1 MTVDSITKADGMGG
15 VRLVHF
21 PGSVRVVLDD
31 NALALIAEALEDAAF
46 HARRKADEYAKY
58 PSGSHGRA
66 IAASKDYDAARLELL
81 AEVVRGSDEGT
92 LTLENHDDGRE
103 DGVTTRR
110 CAALVQA
117 LVDAGAQA

>member
-1 MTVDSITKADGMGG
+1 MDNITKADGMEG

-21 PGSVRVVLDD
+21 PGSVRIVLDD
-31 NALALIAEALEDAAF
+31 DALALIADALEDAAACCCVPTRDG
-46 HARRKADEYAKY
+46 H
-58 PSGSHGRA
+58 RA
-66 IAASKDYDAARLELL
+66 ALL

-110 CAALVQA
+110 CAALARA

>member
-1 MTVDSITKADGMGG
+1 MDSITKADGMGG

-31 NALALIAEALEDAAF
+31 NALALIAEALESEAEALRRTADRQYSGPHKDVRAA
-46 HARRKADEYAKY
+46 AD
-58 PSGSHGRA
+58 RC
-66 IAASKDYDAARLELL
+66 ELL

>member
-1 MTVDSITKADGMGG
+1 MDSITKADGMEG

-21 PGSVRVVLDD
+21 PGIVRVVLDD
-31 NALALIAEALEDAAF
+31 NALALIAEALEGEAKALRRTADTYRQYSGPAKDVHAA
-46 HARRKADEYAKY
+46 AD
-58 PSGSHGRA
+58 RC
-66 IAASKDYDAARLELL
+66 ELL

>member
-1 MTVDSITKADGMGG
+1 MDSITKADGMGG

-31 NALALIAEALEDAAF
+31 NALAIIADALEFTADDSRAVADNRMNEGDRTGASIARAEA
-46 HARRKADEYAKY
+46 ARMDM
-58 PSGSHGRA
+58 
-66 IAASKDYDAARLELL
+66 L